1 MKVSSEFLKLFVF
14 LKYCDTN
21 THSAILIMTRDILVP
36 KTSLNENI
44 MKRLQCGEK
53 QFRQGRG
60 THFSGLKLKV

>member
-1 MKVSSEFLKLFVF
+1 MKVSSEFLKVFSF
-14 LKYCDTN
+14 LKYRDTN
-21 THSAILIMTRDILVP
+21 THSAILMMTRDILVP

-44 MKRLQCGEK
+44 MKLWHCGEK